1 MGMPHNRCM
10 SQSADAAATGLRE
23 RKKIRTRAAI
33 RDNAMRLFTQQGY
46 TATTIDQI
54 AEAADISPSTFFRYF
69 PTKEAVVLADDLDLI
84 IIAALEAVPPD
95 VPPLAAVRQ
104 GLTGA
109 LSRLSEHVVKF
120 EMERQQ
126 LIANEP
132 ELHATMLDDFR
143 RNVDLIATVVA
154 GRTGRP
160 AESFEIRVFAGA
172 VIGALLAAAK
182 VGLADGSERQGFG
195 YDVDGALRLLE
206 QGLPL

>member
-1 MGMPHNRCM
+1 MN
-10 SQSADAAATGLRE
+10 QSAEVAATGLRE

-33 RDNAMRLFTQQGY
+33 RDNAMRLFRKQGY

-69 PTKEAVVLADDLDLI
+69 PTKEAVVLADDLDPI
-84 IIAALEAVPPD
+84 VIAALQSVPPD

-104 GLTGA
+104 ALTGA
-109 LSRLSEHVVKF
+109 LSQLSERVVKF

-143 RNVDLIATVVA
+143 RNVDLIATAVA

-160 AESFEIRVFAGA
+160 ADSFEIRVFAGA

-182 VGLADGSERQGFG
+182 VGLDDGTAVQGFG

-206 QGLPL
+206 NGLPL

>member
-1 MGMPHNRCM
+1 MN
-10 SQSADAAATGLRE
+10 QSADPGATGLRE

-33 RDNAMRLFTQQGY
+33 RDNAMRLFAEQGY

-69 PTKEAVVLADDLDLI
+69 STKEAVVLADDLDPIVL
-84 IIAALEAVPPD
+84 AALDAVPPD

-104 GLTGA
+104 ALTGA
-109 LSRLSEHVVKF
+109 LSRLSEQVMDF
-120 EMERQQ
+120 EVQRQL

-132 ELHATMLDDFR
+132 ELRATMLDDFR
-143 RNVDLIATVVA
+143 RNVDLIAAALA

-160 AESFEIRVFAGA
+160 ADSFEIRVFAGA
-172 VIGALLAAAK
+172 VIGALLASAK
-182 VGLADGSERQGFG
+182 VGPDDGTAVQGFG

-206 QGLPL
+206 SGLPL